1 MDDTSDEVAKAVAA
15 ISRIDIDIDPVP
27 HQFQSPCQRRL
38 DSLRYPI

>member
-1 MDDTSDEVAKAVAA
+1 MDDTSEEVAKAVAA
-15 ISRIDIDIDPVP
+15 ISRIDIDPVP